1 LVGKTL
7 KAALNFR
14 TKQIVLAGGVAA
26 NSSLRREIREKAN
39 LLNVK
44 VFYPS
49 ISLCTDNAAMVA
61 SAGYYKFKENKKSSL
76 NLDAVSRLPLV
87 RKNY

>member
-1 LVGKTL
+1 LIEKTIEATI
-7 KAALNFR
+7 KFK
-14 TKQIVLAGGVAA
+14 TKQIILAGGVAA
-26 NSSLRREIREKAN
+26 NRSLRKEITEKAS
-39 LLNVK
+39 LLNIK

-49 ISLCTDNAAMVA
+49 IYLCTDNAAMVA

-76 NLDAVSRLPLV
+76 NLDAISRLPLE